1 MADKPV
7 SVLGV
12 VVRDLAR
19 LEGVARTVAR
29 HGFGELL
36 SRSPLRWLIFRTQSV
51 PESDRELAKE
61 PRGVRFR
68 KLLEALGPTYVK
80 LGQILSMR
88 GDVLPEDYVK
98 ALQSLQDRA
107 PPMPIEDVTR
117 VVEQGLGLPLDEL
130 FAEFDPKP
138 LGTASIAQ
146 THRAKTKD
154 GRDVV
159 VKVQRPGIEEV
170 MRGDLDL
177 LYLAAKVL
185 EATIDEMELYAPS
198 AIVTEF
204 ERALVRELDFR
215 SELGNLVRAR
225 SFLDPKYKVT
235 IPKPHP
241 ELSCKTVL
249 TMDFFEGIPFR
260 KLEPGSARAKWA
272 VEEMLRFGCKQV
284 VEDGFFHGD
293 PHPGN
298 LLINDDDQICFIDLG
313 LVGTLSP
320 EQREDLMTLMLGAI
334 VNDVPTIAR
343 VLLKMGTPLQRVN
356 MSEFKAEI
364 ARVRSTHLASL
375 KAFSD
380 YDSQAMAQEFATAA
394 AKYRIQLASEYAVLV
409 KVGATVEGII
419 RTLAPDADVVGIAR
433 PFAENMMKERYAPER
448 LLQELTSGATGVGSL
463 VRSLPAHLDQVLHD
477 VESGNLQVRAMTPAL
492 DEVAP
497 VLFQLGSRISLA
509 LFASSMTIGSAVLL
523 ARDPL
528 TFYRVPILAV
538 LGILVSIVAWST
550 LFWWHWVGLGRKVKL
565 SPIMKFF
572 RR

>member
-1 MADKPV
+1 MADQPV

-12 VVRDLAR
+12 VVRDLSR
-19 LEGVARTVAR
+19 LERVSRTVAR

-36 SRSPLRWLIFRTQSV
+36 TRSPLRWLVFRAHAV

-88 GDVLPEDYVK
+88 GDVLPEDYVR
-98 ALQSLQDRA
+98 ALQTLQDRA
-107 PPMPIEDVTR
+107 PPMPLDDVKR
-117 VVEQGLGLPLDEL
+117 VVEAGLGVPLEEL
-130 FAEFDPKP
+130 FDDFDPEP

-146 THRAKTKD
+146 THRARTKA
-154 GRDVV
+154 GEDVV

-204 ERALVRELDFR
+204 ERGLVRELDFR
-215 SELGNLVRAR
+215 SELANLVKAR
-225 SFLDPKYKVT
+225 SLLDDAYRVT
-235 IPKPHP
+235 VPKPHP
-241 ELSCKTVL
+241 ALSSKTVL
-249 TMDFFEGIPFR
+249 TMDYFEGIPFR
-260 KLEPGSARAKWA
+260 KLEPGSPRAKRA
-272 VEEMLRFGCKQV
+272 VEELLRFGCKQV

-298 LLINDDDQICFIDLG
+298 LLIDDEDRICLIDLG

-320 EQREDLMTLMLGAI
+320 EQREDLMTLMLAAI
-334 VNDVPTIAR
+334 VDDVPTIAR
-343 VLLKMGTPLQRVN
+343 ILLKMGTPLRRVN
-356 MSEFKAEI
+356 LAEFKAEI
-364 ARVRSTHLASL
+364 SRVRSTHLVGLRSIE
-375 KAFSD
+375 D
-380 YDSQAMAQEFATAA
+380 YDSQAMAQEFAMAA
-394 AKYRIQLASEYAVLV
+394 ARFRIQLASEYALLV
-409 KVGATVEGII
+409 KVGATIEGII

-433 PFAENMMKERYAPER
+433 PFAETLLKERYAPER
-448 LLQELTSGATGVGSL
+448 LLQELTSGATGLGSL
-463 VRSLPAHLDQVLHD
+463 VRSLPGHLDQVLHD

-509 LFASSMTIGSAVLL
+509 LFAAAMTVGGAVLL

-528 TFYRVPILAV
+528 TFYHVPILAV
-538 LGILVSIVAWST
+538 TSLLVAVAAWSA
-550 LFWWHWVGLGRKVKL
+550 LFWWHWVGLGRKVRL
-565 SPIMKFF
+565 SPIVKFF